1 MTVVSAG
8 QLIHRI
14 ALQRATTTVDAL
26 GAPSRTWLPVKTVW
40 ASITPISARNL
51 IVAQRISTEITHEI
65 TVRYLPLFSDL
76 RDLSNYRAL
85 YKSRIFKIHGGIN
98 EDEKKVIVTLYASE
112 GIDDG

>member
-14 ALQRATTTVDAL
+14 ALQRATTTIDAL

-40 ASITPISARNL
+40 ASITP
-51 IVAQRISTEITHEI
+51 TEITHEI

-76 RDLSNYRAL
+76 RDLSNYRAM

-112 GIDDG
+112 GIDDGEV